1 MKLNVGDQIIDSQ
14 SLTVAILASLLFGES
29 IGFVGG
35 TGLVLGV
42 MGHLLLEV
50 NIDAPSCKCKMLLSL
65 GLFFNSSI
73 LASNISFNCRLL
85 IVGVVL
91 GIRQL

>member
-1 MKLNVGDQIIDSQ
+1 M
-14 SLTVAILASLLFGES
+14 AILASLLLGES

-42 MGHLLLEV
+42 IGLLLLMV
-50 NIDAPSCKCKMLLSL
+50 NVDVPSWKMLLIL
-65 GLFFNSSI
+65 GLFFNLFI

-85 IVGVVL
+85 IGVVL
-91 GIRQL
+91 GTGQL

>member
-1 MKLNVGDQIIDSQ
+1 MKLSLDDQIIDSQ

-35 TGLVLGV
+35 AGLVLGAI
-42 MGHLLLEV
+42 GLLLLEV
-50 NIDAPSCKCKMLLSL
+50 RIDVPSCKCKMLLSL
-65 GLFFNSSI
+65 GLFFNLSI
-73 LASNISFNCRLL
+73 FASNIYFNCRLL
-85 IVGVVL
+85 IGGVVL